1 MGLAQNLKRML
12 KNLERKIL
20 VEPFSHYI
28 RRQEELILR
37 KRDSSSSMESSR
49 NHLTQESQRS
59 TIATSS
65 QGTSGRTTMKKTEDL
80 VDSTVKWAKNRID
93 EMDCVDQIYDKHAR
107 IAKHAERRGEFVAFP
122 RLAAI
127 LRSVNVVQNAARHH
141 HVRVVGIHGNAGL
154 TGLVALSIPNVES
167 DVGHLSLGSARGK
180 HGQKKK
186 GTTDHPCR
194 VLKCCANSFAK

>member
-37 KRDSSSSMESSR
+37 KRDSYLSMGSSQ
-49 NHLTQESQRS
+49 NHLTQGNQRS

-80 VDSTVKWAKNRID
+80 VDNTVKWAKNRID
-93 EMDCVDQIYDKHAR
+93 EMDCVDQIYDK
-107 IAKHAERRGEFVAFP
+107 
-122 RLAAI
+122 
-127 LRSVNVVQNAARHH
+127 
-141 HVRVVGIHGNAGL
+141 
-154 TGLVALSIPNVES
+154 LSIVDEFHEWLNMDLE
-167 DVGHLSLGSARGK
+167 
-180 HGQKKK
+180 GQEIIIIDRISEEQYNDYVDYMND
-186 GTTDHPCR
+186 GI
-194 VLKCCANSFAK
+194 S

>member
-37 KRDSSSSMESSR
+37 KRDSYSSMGSSR
-49 NHLTQESQRS
+49 NHLTQGNQRS

-80 VDSTVKWAKNRID
+80 VDNTVKWAKNRID
-93 EMDCVDQIYDKHAR
+93 EMDCVDQIYDK
-107 IAKHAERRGEFVAFP
+107 
-122 RLAAI
+122 
-127 LRSVNVVQNAARHH
+127 
-141 HVRVVGIHGNAGL
+141 
-154 TGLVALSIPNVES
+154 LSIVDEFHEWLNMDLE
-167 DVGHLSLGSARGK
+167 
-180 HGQKKK
+180 GQEIIIIDRISEEQYNDYVDYMND
-186 GTTDHPCR
+186 GI
-194 VLKCCANSFAK
+194 S

>member
-93 EMDCVDQIYDKHAR
+93 EMDCVDQIYDK
-107 IAKHAERRGEFVAFP
+107 
-122 RLAAI
+122 
-127 LRSVNVVQNAARHH
+127 
-141 HVRVVGIHGNAGL
+141 
-154 TGLVALSIPNVES
+154 LSIVDEFHEWLNMDLE
-167 DVGHLSLGSARGK
+167 
-180 HGQKKK
+180 GQEIIIIDRITEEQYNDYVDYMND
-186 GTTDHPCR
+186 GI
-194 VLKCCANSFAK
+194 S